1 MLSTIRRHLRPV
13 KRAYR
18 VVRTSAID
26 AARAALSPLMIST
39 TRSVYGTRFKIPL
52 IRSVGLEHLGGSE
65 LWMSDLIRR
74 LLSGGAF
81 IDVGVNVGQTLLKV
95 KSIDPAVRYLGFEP
109 NPFCVLYSNE
119 LVRLNDFRECEIFP
133 IALSDAPALLEL
145 VGISEAD
152 SGGSMLTDL
161 RPGRPIVRK
170 QRIPAFDFDGLG
182 LDTHDVQLVKID
194 VEGAESRV
202 LAGMKNFLKATRP
215 CVICEVLHAHD
226 TSTLPAV
233 TARNEGIVALLHEI
247 GYSIFRVRKGADR
260 VYALE
265 AISNFPKALW
275 MLASSPEL
283 CDYLFVPI
291 EKAACLEAE
300 FSNSPPDWGIKKSGS
315 RSPCPR
321 V

>member
-1 MLSTIRRHLRPV
+1 
-13 KRAYR
+13 
-18 VVRTSAID
+18 
-26 AARAALSPLMIST
+26 
-39 TRSVYGTRFKIPL
+39 
-52 IRSVGLEHLGGSE
+52 
-65 LWMSDLIRR
+65 
-74 LLSGGAF
+74 
-81 IDVGVNVGQTLLKV
+81 
-95 KSIDPAVRYLGFEP
+95 
-109 NPFCVLYSNE
+109 
-119 LVRLNDFRECEIFP
+119 
-133 IALSDAPALLEL
+133 
-145 VGISEAD
+145 
-152 SGGSMLTDL
+152 MLTDL

-202 LAGMKNFLKATRP
+202 LAGMKHFLKVARP

-233 TARNEGIVALLHEI
+233 TARNDGIVALLHEI
-247 GYSIFRVRKGADR
+247 GYSIFRVRKRDDR

-291 EKAACLEAE
+291 EKAAYLEAE
-300 FSNSPPDWGIKKSGS
+300 FSTRHPIGA
-315 RSPCPR
+315 
-321 V
+321 